1 MCGPTFVKGTNVKE
15 VKCQLDRVHLAGVLI
30 LVAGIQFI
38 IGAHIAEATYP
49 GYSINQNYLSDLGA
63 TVRFDETGATT
74 IIIQQPASL
83 IFTVIVLIAGV
94 LATAAAYL
102 IFPAVRS
109 KKTVVLLGIL
119 GIGMLGVAI
128 FSEVFTLVHGI
139 FSLIV
144 FFSGSLAAILSL
156 KFQKRPMG
164 YISVILGV
172 IGLVAIVLAELS
184 SLYIILPELGFAASG
199 APSFNTPIGI
209 GGMERMIAYP
219 IMLWL
224 VMFGASLIAAPEFVT
239 KSNANPA

>member
-1 MCGPTFVKGTNVKE
+1 M
-15 VKCQLDRVHLAGVLI
+15 DRVYLAGALI

-63 TVRFDETGATT
+63 TVRFTETGAPT

-83 IFTVIVLIAGV
+83 IFTVIVFTAGV
-94 LATAAAYL
+94 LATIAAYL
-102 IFPAVRS
+102 MFPALRS

-119 GIGMLGVAI
+119 GVGMLGVAI
-128 FSEVFTLVHGI
+128 FSEVYTLVHGI

-144 FFSGSLAAILSL
+144 FFSGSLAAILSFRL
-156 KFQKRPMG
+156 QKRPVG
-164 YISVILGV
+164 HISVILGV
-172 IGLVAIVLAELS
+172 VGLVAIVLAELS
-184 SLYIILPELGFAASG
+184 SLYIILPELGFSASG
-199 APSFNTPIGI
+199 APPFSTPIGI

-224 VMFGASLIAAPEFVT
+224 VMFGASLIAAPQFGT
-239 KSNANPA
+239 KSDLKPA

>member
-1 MCGPTFVKGTNVKE
+1 MCGPVFVKRMNAKE
-15 VKCQLDRVHLAGVLI
+15 VKCQLDRVHLAGTLI

-49 GYSINQNYLSDLGA
+49 GYSVNQNYLSDLGA
-63 TVRFDETGATT
+63 TVRFTETGATT

-83 IFTVIVLIAGV
+83 IFTIIVFTVGV
-94 LATAAAYL
+94 LTTIAAYL
-102 IFPAVRS
+102 VFPAIRS
-109 KKTVVLLGIL
+109 KKTVVLMGIL

-128 FSEVFTLVHGI
+128 FSEVYTLVHGI

-144 FFSGSLAAILSL
+144 FFSGSLAAIASF
-156 KFQKRPMG
+156 KFQKRPMN
-164 YISVILGV
+164 YISVILGA
-172 IGLVAIVLAELS
+172 IGLAAIVLAELS
-184 SLYIILPELGFAASG
+184 SLYIILPELGLSASG

-224 VMFGASLIAAPEFVT
+224 VMLGASLINAPELAA
-239 KSNANPA
+239 KSD

>member
-1 MCGPTFVKGTNVKE
+1 M
-15 VKCQLDRVHLAGVLI
+15 
-30 LVAGIQFI
+30 LVAAIQFI

-63 TVRFDETGATT
+63 TVRFTETGAAT
-74 IIIQQPASL
+74 IVIQQPASL
-83 IFTVIVLIAGV
+83 IFTIIVFTVGV
-94 LATAAAYL
+94 LTTVAAYFMFSV
-102 IFPAVRS
+102 IKS
-109 KKTVVLLGIL
+109 KKAVVLLGIF

-144 FFSGSLAAILSL
+144 FFSGSLAAILSFR
-156 KFQKRPMG
+156 FQKRPMS

-184 SLYIILPELGFAASG
+184 SLDIILAELGFAASG
-199 APSFNTPIGI
+199 APLFSTPIGI

-224 VMFGASLIAAPEFVT
+224 VMFGASLIASPEFVT
-239 KSNANPA
+239 KSE

>member
-1 MCGPTFVKGTNVKE
+1 M
-15 VKCQLDRVHLAGVLI
+15 
-30 LVAGIQFI
+30 LVAAIQFI

-63 TVRFDETGATT
+63 TVRFTETGAAT
-74 IIIQQPASL
+74 IVIQQPASL
-83 IFTVIVLIAGV
+83 IFTIIVFTVGV
-94 LATAAAYL
+94 LTSVAAYFMFSA
-102 IFPAVRS
+102 IKS
-109 KKTVVLLGIL
+109 KKAVVLLGIF

-144 FFSGSLAAILSL
+144 FFSGSLAAILSF
-156 KFQKRPMG
+156 KFQKRPMS

-184 SLYIILPELGFAASG
+184 SLDIILAELGLAASG
-199 APSFNTPIGI
+199 APLFSTPIGI

-224 VMFGASLIAAPEFVT
+224 VMFGASLIASPEFVT
-239 KSNANPA
+239 KLE